1 MPGYPGRV
9 AEEER
14 FFTLEEANAATE
26 RLRGVLARI
35 RESRAAVVRGAR
47 VVRGRA
53 ATNGGGEEGA
63 AYWEALRTL
72 RRDLEE
78 LSAEGI
84 ILRDADTGLV
94 DFPFRRE
101 GRTVYLCWR
110 LDESRIGFW
119 HESGAGFG
127 GRRPI

>member
-1 MPGYPGRV
+1 MPDD
-9 AEEER
+9 ER

-35 RESRAAVVRGAR
+35 RESRAVVVANAR

-53 ATNGGGEEGA
+53 ATDGGGAEGS

-72 RRDLEE
+72 RREV
-78 LSAEGI
+78 EGLASEGV

-94 DFPFRRE
+94 DFPCRRE

-110 LDESRIGFW
+110 PDEPEVGFW
-119 HESGAGFG
+119 HETGAGFG
-127 GRRPI
+127 GRRPL

>member
-1 MPGYPGRV
+1 M
-9 AEEER
+9 ADEER

-35 RESRAAVVRGAR
+35 RESRAVVVANAT

-53 ATNGGGEEGA
+53 ATDGGGAEGA

-72 RRDLEE
+72 RREV
-78 LSAEGI
+78 EGLASEGV

-94 DFPFRRE
+94 DFPCRRE

-110 LDESRIGFW
+110 PDEAEVRFW
-119 HESGAGFG
+119 HETGAGFG
-127 GRRPI
+127 GRRPL

>member
-1 MPGYPGRV
+1 M
-9 AEEER
+9 ADEER
-14 FFTLEEANAATE
+14 FFTLEEANAAIE

-35 RESRAAVVRGAR
+35 RESRAVVVANAT

-53 ATNGGGEEGA
+53 ATDGGGAEGA

-72 RRDLEE
+72 RREV
-78 LSAEGI
+78 EGLASEGV

-94 DFPFRRE
+94 DFPCRRE

-110 LDESRIGFW
+110 PDEPEVRFW
-119 HESGAGFG
+119 HETGAGFG
-127 GRRPI
+127 GRRPL